1 MRGHLVNII
10 NILFNERSRVALIM
24 RLAPVETHK
33 LAQKHNQESLDN
45 ALLLLGKIQV
55 TYQLPLPKL
64 YEKGEEKIILT
75 STNPKKVNLSRMWQ
89 QTRIVLDEEVL
100 LLKISDYN
108 NDLEL
113 LEYLAKALLQ
123 EKQLINIED
132 KLKFPQAKL

>member
-1 MRGHLVNII
+1 
-10 NILFNERSRVALIM
+10 
-24 RLAPVETHK
+24 
-33 LAQKHNQESLDN
+33 
-45 ALLLLGKIQV
+45 
-55 TYQLPLPKL
+55 
-64 YEKGEEKIILT
+64 
-75 STNPKKVNLSRMWQ
+75 MWQ